1 MNAAGGD
8 AVLSSENLTT
18 SSARTA
24 GARVLLAETS
34 PRVRAALRG
43 LLEDEGMQVVAE
55 VDCPSAAVAAARREA
70 PDVVLLDLR
79 PSGNESFLATA
90 EIARSA
96 PGTRVIVTT
105 VLPAWAVLSQARQA
119 GAYGVVVKGG
129 RTQTLLSLVSQ
140 ACADTA
146 SQPGSTTT
154 THAVSA

>member
-1 MNAAGGD
+1 
-8 AVLSSENLTT
+8 
-18 SSARTA
+18 
-24 GARVLLAETS
+24 VLLAETS

-55 VDCPSAAVAAARREA
+55 VDCPSAAVAAARRES

-79 PSGNESFLATA
+79 PSGNESFQATA

-105 VLPAWAVLSQARQA
+105 VLPAWAVVSQARQA

-129 RTQTLLSLVSQ
+129 RTQTLLSLVTE
-140 ACADTA
+140 ACADAEATRT
-146 SQPGSTTT
+146 STTN
-154 THAVSA
+154 HAVSA

>member
-8 AVLSSENLTT
+8 AVLASENLTAT
-18 SSARTA
+18 GAPGAR
-24 GARVLLAETS
+24 ARVLLAETS

-55 VDCPSAAVAAARREA
+55 VDCPWAAVDAAVREA

-79 PSGNESFLATA
+79 PSGNDSFLATA

-105 VLPAWAVLSQARQA
+105 VLPAWAVVSQARQA

-129 RTQTLLSLVSQ
+129 RTQTLLSLVTQ
-140 ACADTA
+140 ACADAGRGPSPTN
-146 SQPGSTTT
+146 
-154 THAVSA
+154 HAVSA